1 MSMRVE
7 ADMSRLRNTIF
18 SLMAAVALAAAAPE
32 AEAAYLKIDNWNAAL
47 GALPAYA
54 ASPLPTV
61 TEQFT
66 DTYGDWTR
74 ASIGD
79 EVYVGPG
86 ANPYNPG
93 DYAVRSGTPLP
104 PPPVEGR
111 LSGVFSCHPFFVG
124 CLGVKAVTYKL
135 PYEVVGL
142 SGQLDYRFQGSE
154 WDQVPFFGFTL
165 EDFSGPSP
173 FRYQGFWGELFAP
186 TDTITIFRTVNTDNF
201 AVFDLNDAKVLR
213 YTPVPEP
220 GSLSLMAVA
229 LLGLGAVL
237 RRRRA

>member
-1 MSMRVE
+1 MHRE
-7 ADMSRLRNTIF
+7 ADMSRLRNTTF
-18 SLMAAVALAAAAPE
+18 SLMAAVALATTAPR
-32 AEAAYLKIDNWNAAL
+32 AEAAYLKIDDWNAAL
-47 GALPAYA
+47 GAPPAFA
-54 ASPLPTV
+54 ASPLPVV
-61 TEQFT
+61 TEQFS

-74 ASIGD
+74 ASRAD

-86 ANPYNPG
+86 ANPYNPN

-104 PPPVEGR
+104 PPPVEGQ
-111 LSGVFSCHPFFVG
+111 LAGVFSCHPLFVG
-124 CLGVKAVTYKL
+124 CLGVKAITYKL

-142 SGQLDYRFQGSE
+142 FGQLDYRFQGSFSN
-154 WDQVPFFGFTL
+154 QVPFFGFRL

-173 FRYQGFWGELFAP
+173 FRYQGFWGDLFAP

-201 AVFDLNDAKVLR
+201 AVFDLSDAKVLR

-220 GSLSLMAVA
+220 ASLSLMAIA
-229 LLGLGAVL
+229 LLGLGVAL